1 MLASEIMKDYYRILG
16 VSDNASQEDIK
27 KAFRTL
33 AFKHHPDT
41 NPGNEKQAE
50 EQFKEINEAYGVLG
64 DRTKRQQYDF
74 ARKTPFA
81 GVGYDTG
88 YQGFQ
93 YSQQDIFRDTFS
105 NRAAFYELSRMFAQ
119 AGLRFDQD
127 FLNRTF
133 FSGSGFVFQ
142 FFTSPSGTSTRTYK
156 AGNRTNSEQHYPDT
170 SLSAYK
176 PNPIE
181 RLFYKITAKIGS
193 YALRKLFGF
202 RYESPATQN
211 LDLHIELEVSP
222 AEAATGCE
230 QPVTYK
236 RDKKTKKLMVKIPA
250 GVKSGA
256 KIRLKGMGTIDNKK
270 SGDLYLHIKV
280 KE

>member
-1 MLASEIMKDYYRILG
+1 MKDYYRILG
-16 VSDNASQEDIK
+16 IPDNASQEDIR

-50 EQFKEINEAYGVLG
+50 ERFKEINEAYGVLG
-64 DRTKRQQYDF
+64 DRNKRQQYDF
-74 ARKTPFA
+74 ARETPFA
-81 GVGYDTG
+81 GAGYR
-88 YQGFQ
+88 GFQ

-105 NRAAFYELSRMFAQ
+105 NQAAFDELSRMFAQ

-133 FSGSGFVFQ
+133 FSGSNFVFQ
-142 FFTSPSGTSTRTYK
+142 FFTGPSGTSTRAHK
-156 AGNRTNSEQHYPDT
+156 VGNWKNSEQHYPDT

-176 PNPIE
+176 PNLIE
-181 RLFYKITAKIGS
+181 RLLSKITAKIGS
-193 YALRKLFGF
+193 YALRKLFGLH
-202 RYESPATQN
+202 YEPLPKQN
-211 LDLHIELEVSP
+211 LDLHVELKISST
-222 AEAATGCE
+222 EAAAGGE
-230 QPVTYK
+230 QPVNYK
-236 RDKKTKKLMVKIPA
+236 RSKKTKKLMVKIPA
-250 GVKSGA
+250 GIKSGA
-256 KIRLKGMGTIDNKK
+256 KIKLKGMGIIDKKK